1 MPEGTTG
8 TPEGTTVTSE
18 GTTGTATLKTV
29 GGLST
34 LRFERRL
41 AHSPEKVWRALTDP
55 AELTHWFPQD
65 LAGTFGPGEKLSFV
79 FRGEPPVLNGEV
91 LREFSGEV
99 LEFDPP
105 RVLAYTWAGDTL
117 RFTLAPDGAGCL
129 LVFTDTFAEHGKAAR
144 DGAGWHVC
152 LQALHARLDGAAA
165 PAGNR
170 WKEHYDRY
178 AEAFGPG
185 AASAP
190 LPG

>member
-1 MPEGTTG
+1 M
-8 TPEGTTVTSE
+8 
-18 GTTGTATLKTV
+18 TATLETV
-29 GGLST
+29 SGLST

-79 FRGEPPVLNGEV
+79 FRGEPPVLGGEV
-91 LREFSGEV
+91 LHEFTGEV

-117 RFTLAPDGAGCL
+117 RFTVTPDGDGCL
-129 LVFTDTFAEHGKAAR
+129 LVFTDTFAEQGKAAR

-152 LQALHARLDGAAA
+152 LEALEARLAGSPA
-165 PAGNR
+165 PAQNR

-178 AEAFGPG
+178 AEVFGPE

-190 LPG
+190 LPE